1 MKIAR
6 APYICGAYILTQFK
20 YFNFCR
26 NIPTAHFKN
35 RFLCTIQ
42 PSACR
47 SKRHAHRNFVKLF
60 VQGLGVIISSCDSE
74 VNSINEQ
81 LKNVTYSV
89 KVLNPIQ
96 LFFFR
101 DLITRGKYLEL
112 VSTNILRL
120 FVQVF
125 FPFFPSKVPLL
136 NRPSRVQYFIAHG
149 VPYLFRVAASEINK
163 WPSAYPPSRPEEIMR
178 NNGALGCPA
187 GPTRRPG
194 SLKN

>member
-96 LFFFR
+96 LLFFSVIW
-101 DLITRGKYLEL
+101 LH
-112 VSTNILRL
+112 VANIRNW
-120 FVQVF
+120 FQPIF
-125 FPFFPSKVPLL
+125 FGFSFKCSFPFFPRRFLRWIVH
-136 NRPSRVQYFIAHG
+136 RVYNISSHTVYHIF
-149 VPYLFRVAASEINK
+149 FES
-163 WPSAYPPSRPEEIMR
+163 PP
-178 NNGALGCPA
+178 A
-187 GPTRRPG
+187 
-194 SLKN
+194 K